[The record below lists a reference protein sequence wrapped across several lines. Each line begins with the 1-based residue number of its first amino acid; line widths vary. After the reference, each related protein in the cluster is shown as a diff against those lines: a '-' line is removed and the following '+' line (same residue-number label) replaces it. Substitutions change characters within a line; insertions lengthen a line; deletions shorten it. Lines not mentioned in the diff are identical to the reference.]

1 MTISCNPISNER
13 YLFLSPLR
21 RFLLIS
27 TQMPKKVS
35 SCRFSVNNG
44 SLRNEKGDSVFII
57 IHTQC
62 LSFTPH
68 THTHAPEKRN
78 INFLG
83 TFCKYSVIFFLSLS
97 FTKVL
102 FSFSLDAMRWWQW
115 WCWIEE
121 GESKSAKRKKKYFN
135 DKIHYVVVKLFR
147 DLLFISCYFSISS
160 LLVDFRLL
168 VQRGGC
174 CCVM

>member
-1 MTISCNPISNER
+1 MQSH
-13 YLFLSPLR
+13 F
-21 RFLLIS
+21 
-27 TQMPKKVS
+27 KWKVS
-35 SCRFSVNNG
+35 FPFTTEKIFAHLNANAKKGVFV
-44 SLRNEKGDSVFII
+44 SLLCKQRKPTKWKRWLCVHYYPHTVPFIYP
-57 IHTQC
+57 
-62 LSFTPH
+62 SH
-68 THTHAPEKRN
+68 THTHTHPKKRN

-147 DLLFISCYFSISS
+147 DLLFVSCYFSISS